1 MAENY
6 RPIHGRVPIIIKTC
20 MVTGKIKACDA
31 WISSPNKF
39 FFGFDPRI
47 GFDITRLKPV
57 TPQKPDEWK
66 ILQAIV
72 P

>member
-1 MAENY
+1 
-6 RPIHGRVPIIIKTC
+6 

-39 FFGFDPRI
+39 FLNSISEWVFYF
-47 GFDITRLKPV
+47 TRLKPV